1 MIKHWVIVGASGGIG
16 LALVKTLLAQ
26 GHHVSAISRKD
37 AHISIVNIP
46 DGALNWYKLS
56 SAEKPEA
63 DTIFSAIFASE
74 VSAVILCQGWL
85 HGAGM
90 LPEKSLRQLSRA
102 ALTQSLEVNLIN
114 PSLYLQC
121 MLPYLQKQA
130 GVKVALLS
138 AKVGSITDNQLGG
151 WYSYRIAKAALNM
164 LVKTA
169 SIELARVNKTA
180 CLISLHPGTTATEL
194 SAPFQ
199 KNVPSGQLQ
208 TVTDTALRLI
218 YVMSTLTQEQTG
230 CLINWDGLRLPY

>member
-26 GHHVSAISRKD
+26 GHHVSAISRQE
-37 AHISIVNIP
+37 AHTSIANMP
-46 DGALNWYKLS
+46 DGALSWYKLS
-56 SAEKPEA
+56 SAEQPEA
-63 DTIFSAIFASE
+63 ANIFSAIFATE
-74 VSAVILCQGWL
+74 VDAVILCQGWL
-85 HGAGM
+85 HGGGM
-90 LPEKSLRQLSRA
+90 LPEKNLRQLSRA
-102 ALTQSLEVNLIN
+102 ALTQSLEINLIN

-121 MLPYLQKQA
+121 MLPFLQKQA

-151 WYSYRIAKAALNM
+151 WYSYRMAKAALNM
-164 LVKTA
+164 LVKCA

-180 CLISLHPGTTATEL
+180 SLISLHPGTTATEL

-208 TVTDTALRLI
+208 TATDTALRLI
-218 YVMSTLTQEQTG
+218 NVMNTLTQEQTG
-230 CLINWDGLRLPY
+230 CLINWDGHKLPY

>member
-1 MIKHWVIVGASGGIG
+1 MIKHWVIVGAGGGIG

-26 GHHVSAISRKD
+26 GHHVSAISRQE
-37 AHISIVNIP
+37 AHMSVENMP
-46 DGALNWYKLS
+46 DGVLDWYTLA
-56 SAEKPEA
+56 SAEQPEA
-63 DTIFSAIFASE
+63 ANIFSDIFASD

-90 LPEKSLRQLSRA
+90 LPEKSLRQLSRE
-102 ALTQSLEVNLIN
+102 ALTQSLEINLIN

-121 MLPYLQKQA
+121 MLPFLQKQA

-151 WYSYRIAKAALNM
+151 WYSYRMAKAALNM
-164 LVKTA
+164 LVKCA

-180 CLISLHPGTTATEL
+180 SLISLHPGTTATEL

-208 TVTDTALRLI
+208 TGTDTALRLI
-218 YVMSTLTQEQTG
+218 SVMNTLTQEQTG
-230 CLINWDGLRLPY
+230 CLINWDGQRLPY